1 MSAIDIL
8 ILVVV
13 GVGAVMG
20 FTRGI
25 IGQVGQIAGVIGG
38 IIASRLFGSRLAAFF
53 AGQDAP
59 SAFDNVAG
67 YVVVFLLA
75 YLGIWLVARLVRGT
89 VHAVHLGIVDRVAG
103 AIFKGALWLLML
115 SMVLNFYII
124 VSGDVAD
131 LHNAKAPWREATVRF
146 APAVLGYIGHAANK
160 EYNDSVK

>member
-13 GVGAVMG
+13 GIAAVMG

-25 IGQVGQIAGVIGG
+25 IGQIGQIAGVIGG

-67 YVVVFLLA
+67 YVIVFLLA
-75 YLGIWLVARLVRGT
+75 YFAIWLVARFLRGT
-89 VHAVHLGIVDRVAG
+89 VHAVHLGIVDRLAG
-103 AIFKGALWLLML
+103 AVFKGALWLLML

-124 VSGDVAD
+124 VSGDDAN
-131 LHNAKAPWREATVRF
+131 LHDPKAPWREATVKF
-146 APAVLGYIGHAANK
+146 APAVLGYLGNVANK
-160 EYNDSVK
+160 EYHDSVK